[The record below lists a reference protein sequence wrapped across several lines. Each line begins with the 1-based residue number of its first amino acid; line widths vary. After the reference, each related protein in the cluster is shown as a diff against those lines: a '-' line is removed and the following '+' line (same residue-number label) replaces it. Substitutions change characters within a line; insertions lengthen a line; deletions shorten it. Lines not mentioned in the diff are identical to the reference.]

1 MEPMVHFYVLLE
13 SEPISQVQTASL
25 QRTLQTTDWTSTGK
39 MYNIAPPFAGFDFRP
54 TPLPEICI
62 QTRFDHVLI
71 EIEQQPSGG
80 EVRKGKQIY
89 IFAYKFGL
97 YSIPSTYFTTR
108 MLTTAIAYTNNTPL
122 IRGFIICVCKPKDLP
137 ATRKII
143 YSGWIRDLMIN
154 VYLTSS
160 HWPGLQLTL
169 FFYWWFTYNW
179 WMVKMGSN
187 HNTACYQ

>member
-122 IRGFIICVCKPKDLP
+122 IRGFIICMYMQTKRFTGNKENYIFGMD
-137 ATRKII
+137 T
-143 YSGWIRDLMIN
+143 
-154 VYLTSS
+154 
-160 HWPGLQLTL
+160 WPDD
-169 FFYWWFTYNW
+169 
-179 WMVKMGSN
+179 
-187 HNTACYQ
+187 